1 MWRGRKGSG
10 GREVFKAA
18 CGRREAAGGC
28 GFGGWV
34 ERGGWGGRGACEAG
48 KRRTWR
54 RPRRSC
60 PVEEQ
65 GQRGALGPRCSR
77 RPAKAVRLGAGAAAT
92 THGLSTRVAGSRVP
106 EPRKKGPWA
115 LMCKSSDGRQA
126 GGQRPSVRSQGRGTA
141 LGTRAQTDGLYRPG
155 LASPVDRHQSS
166 APSSYHLDGERCAT
180 SRASRASLHSSYRT
194 SLSKTPT
201 ISTNHAPARGFLKA
215 TQQLNHRLTGFVWE
229 LLASERPNADVCKK
243 AHAASDALPGFW
255 SGL

>member
-60 PVEEQ
+60 PVEER

-92 THGLSTRVAGSRVP
+92 TYGLMGALKRARKPAV
-106 EPRKKGPWA
+106 EPTVLAWP
-115 LMCKSSDGRQA
+115 LCKLQL
-126 GGQRPSVRSQGRGTA
+126 SVRR
-141 LGTRAQTDGLYRPG
+141 LLRACSRSLQIGASEVQTIGHACAR
-155 LASPVDRHQSS
+155 RSS
-166 APSSYHLDGERCAT
+166 ARPVRCAPIG
-180 SRASRASLHSSYRT
+180 RDART
-194 SLSKTPT
+194 
-201 ISTNHAPARGFLKA
+201 
-215 TQQLNHRLTGFVWE
+215 
-229 LLASERPNADVCKK
+229 D
-243 AHAASDALPGFW
+243 
-255 SGL
+255 